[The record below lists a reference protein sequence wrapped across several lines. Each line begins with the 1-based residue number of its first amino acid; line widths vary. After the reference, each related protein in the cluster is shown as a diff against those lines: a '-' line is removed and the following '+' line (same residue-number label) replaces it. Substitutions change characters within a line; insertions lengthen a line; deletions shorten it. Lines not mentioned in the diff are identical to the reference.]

1 MRAVCLSALAVPVI
15 CLTASC
21 ARPQPPRLTPRAAS
35 VASVSATGLQ
45 LNVELDAHNPNG
57 IDLTVRRVDVDV
69 TLGGQALGR
78 SSVTESLRLV
88 AGRSVPMRVTVSA
101 GWRDLPG
108 ILAASML
115 NENIPYRLEGTARVG
130 GERLNVDVPFRMES
144 TLPRRILLE
153 AAGNTVNG
161 MPR

>member
-1 MRAVCLSALAVPVI
+1 MRAVCFCALAVP
-15 CLTASC
+15 LMFLATSC
-21 ARPQPPRLTPRAAS
+21 SRPQPPRLTPRAAS
-35 VASVSATGLQ
+35 VAGVSATGIQ
-45 LNVELDAHNPNG
+45 LRVELDAHNPNQV
-57 IDLTVRRVDVDV
+57 DLTVRRVDVDV

-88 AGRSVPMRVTVSA
+88 AGRSVPLRVTVSA

-108 ILAASML
+108 ILAASVL

-153 AAGNTVNG
+153 AAGNTVGG
-161 MPR
+161 MPH